1 MHQNNCIFILA
12 DYNFQIFRNHKH
24 KFECTDH
31 KYFENVENISKMVLT
46 KVVLSDTIYLQDKN
60 GGALMG
66 KGQETKRDKF
76 VRLAEARTNK
86 IIDMI
91 QLLGNCSNLGA
102 YDYTQQDV
110 DKIFTAIEN
119 ELREAKKKFSK
130 VDSKKG
136 TRFSLD

>member
-1 MHQNNCIFILA
+1 MAKTL
-12 DYNFQIFRNHKH
+12 
-24 KFECTDH
+24 
-31 KYFENVENISKMVLT
+31 
-46 KVVLSDTIYLQDKN
+46 
-60 GGALMG
+60 
-66 KGQETKRDKF
+66 ETKRDKF

-136 TRFSLD
+136 ARFSLD

>member
-1 MHQNNCIFILA
+1 MAKI
-12 DYNFQIFRNHKH
+12 
-24 KFECTDH
+24 
-31 KYFENVENISKMVLT
+31 
-46 KVVLSDTIYLQDKN
+46 
-60 GGALMG
+60 
-66 KGQETKRDKF
+66 QETKRDKF

-136 TRFSLD
+136 TRFSLE

>member
-1 MHQNNCIFILA
+1 
-12 DYNFQIFRNHKH
+12 
-24 KFECTDH
+24 
-31 KYFENVENISKMVLT
+31 
-46 KVVLSDTIYLQDKN
+46 
-60 GGALMG
+60 MG

-102 YDYTQQDV
+102 YDYTQKDV

-136 TRFSLD
+136 SRFSLD

>member
-1 MHQNNCIFILA
+1 MAKI
-12 DYNFQIFRNHKH
+12 
-24 KFECTDH
+24 
-31 KYFENVENISKMVLT
+31 
-46 KVVLSDTIYLQDKN
+46 
-60 GGALMG
+60 
-66 KGQETKRDKF
+66 QETKRDKF

-91 QLLGNCSNLGA
+91 QLLGNCSNSGA

-130 VDSKKG
+130 IDSKKG
-136 TRFSLD
+136 SRFSLD

>member
-1 MHQNNCIFILA
+1 MAKI
-12 DYNFQIFRNHKH
+12 
-24 KFECTDH
+24 
-31 KYFENVENISKMVLT
+31 
-46 KVVLSDTIYLQDKN
+46 
-60 GGALMG
+60 
-66 KGQETKRDKF
+66 QETKREKF

-136 TRFSLD
+136 SRFSLD